1 MNQLEVLSIVI
12 FIDVLLCLNL
22 LPLIRMNL
30 PLIRMNLALIRMN
43 LPLIHSIFFR
53 LNVRM

>member
-1 MNQLEVLSIVI
+1 MIQLEVLSIVI